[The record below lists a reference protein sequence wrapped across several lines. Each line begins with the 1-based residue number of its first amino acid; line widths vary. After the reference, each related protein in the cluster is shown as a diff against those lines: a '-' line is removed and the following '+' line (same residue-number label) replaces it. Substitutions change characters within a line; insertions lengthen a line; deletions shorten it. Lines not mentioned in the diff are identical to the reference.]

1 MLLISWLCLGSRYSV
16 LLKGVATCKFF
27 AVRKKPTKRKEV
39 GGFFR
44 KPTAAVSGFHI
55 LHISLKKVDI
65 VVDVL
70 VTNPNPIPIPLVDI
84 IYLIESDGHKLISGT
99 IPDAGTVRAHG
110 SETIKIP
117 ICLIYRDVKDTYD
130 DIQPGEIIPYRVSV
144 ELLIDVPIIGR
155 VSLPLE
161 KKVETPAPY
170 KPDVDLDK
178 IEYDRFSLE
187 ETTASLHL
195 KVENKNKFDL
205 GVNTLEYN
213 FTLGDHNI
221 ANATLS
227 ESTKIGQ
234 CGEGILEVPIT
245 FRPKDLGSAV
255 WDIIRGRGA
264 GYSMKGKLEVD
275 TPFGPMNIP
284 FSKEGGKEQVKE
296 RSRN

>member
-1 MLLISWLCLGSRYSV
+1 MNEEQLDAATNGTWTDVQTLVSTASV
-16 LLKGVATCKFF
+16 
-27 AVRKKPTKRKEV
+27 PTV
-39 GGFFR
+39 
-44 KPTAAVSGFHI
+44 AVSGFHI
-55 LHISLKKVDI
+55 LHISLEKVDI

-99 IPDAGTVRAHG
+99 IPDAGTIRAHD
-110 SETIKIP
+110 P
-117 ICLIYRDVKDTYD
+117 YLIYKDVKDTYD

-144 ELLIDVPIIGR
+144 EPLIDVPNIGR

-213 FTLGDHNI
+213 FTLGDDNI

-245 FRPKDLGSAV
+245 FRPKDLGFAV
-255 WDIIRGRGA
+255 WDIIKGRGA

>member
-1 MLLISWLCLGSRYSV
+1 MCSHERRRKHEQGAARCCHEWHLDRCADLSIYRLCGKEEADEEKGS
-16 LLKGVATCKFF
+16 
-27 AVRKKPTKRKEV
+27 
-39 GGFFR
+39 GGFFS
-44 KPTAAVSGFHI
+44 KPTAAISGFHI
-55 LHISLKKVDI
+55 LHISLEKVDI

-70 VTNPNPIPIPLVDI
+70 VTNPNPIPIPLVEI

-117 ICLIYRDVKDTYD
+117 ICLIYKDVKDTYD
-130 DIQPGEIIPYRVSV
+130 DIQPGEIIPYRVSA
-144 ELLIDVPIIGR
+144 EPLIDVPIIGR

-161 KKVETPAPY
+161 KKVETPSPY
-170 KPDVDLDK
+170 KPD
-178 IEYDRFSLE
+178 
-187 ETTASLHL
+187 
-195 KVENKNKFDL
+195 VENKNKFDL

-213 FTLGDHNI
+213 FTLGDDNI